1 MPTARCKWC
10 NSWLFNEDIG
20 REYIQVKSGM
30 KIQSKFI
37 CLKCEMELRKAKNL
51 PTQWESG
58 EEVFLWWIEDKNVAG
73 QREFKVAENGQLM
86 W

>member
-30 KIQSKFI
+30 KIQSKWQ
-37 CLKCEMELRKAKNL
+37 KKNTGMRKVMK
-51 PTQWESG
+51 
-58 EEVFLWWIEDKNVAG
+58 
-73 QREFKVAENGQLM
+73 QR
-86 W
+86 